1 MGHRVRYNIEE
12 NPISEYSNEEIDL
25 DSSKKSLQNKVKQI
39 FDKIEESVKEIDRKK
54 SIIE

>member
-1 MGHRVRYNIEE
+1 MRYNIEE

>member
-1 MGHRVRYNIEE
+1 VRYNVEE

-39 FDKIEESVKEIDRKK
+39 FDKI
-54 SIIE
+54 